1 MDNKGEEAGQT
12 QEEMD
17 FMAEREKIHQAKSEG
32 ISVNTNR
39 MVIDTEGKVS
49 GSNEATKAN
58 FAKLLALQQKGG
70 KKHFNKKDQRRVN
83 YKLNEQKQRA
93 YQEALEA
100 KMQEQ
105 KKKEDEFWAP
115 QGKEDE
121 KFNKKMQKKL
131 DKINDDG
138 PSKGEQKRAME
149 DEDDMINGKKQKVK
163 KNGWG
168 KVKGNA

>member
-1 MDNKGEEAGQT
+1 MENKAEEVGQT

-17 FMAEREKIHQAKSEG
+17 FMAEREKMHQAKSEG

-83 YKLNEQKQRA
+83 YKLNE
-93 YQEALEA
+93 
-100 KMQEQ
+100 
-105 KKKEDEFWAP
+105 
-115 QGKEDE
+115 
-121 KFNKKMQKKL
+121 
-131 DKINDDG
+131 
-138 PSKGEQKRAME
+138 
-149 DEDDMINGKKQKVK
+149 
-163 KNGWG
+163 
-168 KVKGNA
+168 